1 MISRRRLLAVMG
13 ASAVLTGTHTT
24 PSQARARD
32 GKTKNF
38 IARQAAKQKK
48 KKVKEEQK
56 SDG

>member
-1 MISRRRLLAVMG
+1 MISRRWLLAAVG
-13 ASAVLTGTHTT
+13 AAAILSGTHAT

-32 GKTKNF
+32 GKTRKF

-48 KKVKEEQK
+48 KKAKEEQK

>member
-13 ASAVLTGTHTT
+13 ASAVLSGTHAT

-32 GKTKNF
+32 GKTRKF

-48 KKVKEEQK
+48 KKAKEEQK